1 MKKGKNTYCIRENTL
16 IGFKNLVEMFEGK
29 KVNKD
34 KTINFT
40 MKDINT
46 KLSVIALDI
55 LTQIDEEKMFR
66 LSDKFY
72 AQRKKQKKGG
82 RINA

>member
-1 MKKGKNTYCIRENTL
+1 MKKGKNTYCIRKNTL

-40 MKDINT
+40 MKDLNT

-72 AQRKKQKKGG
+72 AQIKKQKKGG